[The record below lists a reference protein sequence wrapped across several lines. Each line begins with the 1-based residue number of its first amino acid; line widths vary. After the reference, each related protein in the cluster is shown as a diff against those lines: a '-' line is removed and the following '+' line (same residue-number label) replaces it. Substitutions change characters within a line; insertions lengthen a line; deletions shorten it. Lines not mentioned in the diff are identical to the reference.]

1 MGILMRTWSAA
12 GTPGQLWSAAPPHP
26 VPWRWGWWPAWPSGR
41 TETRWGASKRTT
53 LMGGERHVDTASYPV
68 FADHCPNLL
77 FCPPLPL
84 LCRSQCWGRGAS
96 AGSRDSQ
103 QSWAA
108 PSPSSSWT
116 SHPHQLGPWSKHRRP
131 QCGRNFQAGSWGEAL
146 SRRCGGWSARR
157 PPGRSRK
164 CGEGRGG
171 MGQKFEKL
179 RLFCGRWPL
188 LIYPSS
194 SVVPFSSRPQSFPA
208 SGSFPMSQL
217 FASGGQRI
225 GVSAS
230 ASVLPVNIQD

>member
-1 MGILMRTWSAA
+1 MVSGSPTPCPLEA
-12 GTPGQLWSAAPPHP
+12 GG
-26 VPWRWGWWPAWPSGR
+26 WPAWPSGL
-41 TETRWGASKRTT
+41 TKTRQGACKRTT
-53 LMGGERHVDTASYPV
+53 LKRGERHVDRASYPV

-84 LCRSQCWGRGAS
+84 LCRSQHWGRGAS

-108 PSPSSSWT
+108 PSPSGSWT
-116 SHPHQLGPWSKHRRP
+116 SHPWSNHHRP
-131 QCGRNFQAGSWGEAL
+131 QCGRNLQAGSWGEAL
-146 SRRCGGWSARR
+146 SRPCGGWSARR
-157 PPGRSRK
+157 PPRRSRK
-164 CGEGRGG
+164 CGEGRGRL
-171 MGQKFEKL
+171 GQKFEKL
-179 RLFCGRWPL
+179 SLFSGHWPL